1 MTLRKKG
8 EKLIHTFRN
17 KFKITEKHYKTLKIK
32 KYKNQKKN
40 QIKFCTK
47 LITRTK
53 NFLFLS

>member
-32 KYKNQKKN
+32 KYKNQKK
-40 QIKFCTK
+40 TK
-47 LITRTK
+47 
-53 NFLFLS
+53 